1 MDVLL
6 SGIVQEDG
14 ERPSPAPQG
23 TRMWFSKSMAG
34 QVLEDWIQ
42 EGQKPTGV
50 QISSIPG
57 GCPGMGTHLGTPK
70 SVLDIFVSP
79 TQ

>member
-1 MDVLL
+1 MGYPCAMPPALSSGLLHRPETLERLNMDALL

-14 ERPSPAPQG
+14 ESPSPALQQ

-42 EGQKPTGV
+42 EGQRPTGV
-50 QISSIPG
+50 QIE
-57 GCPGMGTHLGTPK
+57 L
-70 SVLDIFVSP
+70 
-79 TQ
+79 